1 MAKKLATK
9 RAPQVAVEGMERIIQ
24 QIYDDINDII
34 RALNSE
40 IAESDTSGKVGDVK
54 ILNNDVNK
62 YELRAKVKDGWVKTD
77 LSFVD
82 KEN

>member
-1 MAKKLATK
+1 MSKTSTK
-9 RAPQVAVEGMERIIQ
+9 RAPQVSVEGMERIIQ

-34 RALNSE
+34 RSVNSQL
-40 IAESDTSGKVGDVK
+40 ANLESSEGKVGDIKV
-54 ILNNDVNK
+54 LSNDVNS
-62 YELRAKVKDGWVKTD
+62 YELRAKTRDGWVKVD